1 METFAEKLTKAI
13 DKTYKPMTKIAEA
26 LGIPYRTIQD
36 WRAGRHEP
44 NAYTQRTV
52 LEQIEK
58 IK

>member
-1 METFAEKLTKAI
+1 MTFADIL
-13 DKTYKPMTKIAEA
+13 AEA
-26 LGIPYRTIQD
+26 IKNTGKSMTEIARILGIPYRTIQD

-44 NAYTQRTV
+44 NAYIKRTV

>member
-1 METFAEKLTKAI
+1 MTFADILSEAI
-13 DKTYKPMTKIAEA
+13 KQTGKTMTDIAAA

-52 LEQIEK
+52 IEQIEK